1 MKLIHCADLHL
12 DARMESSLPREKAR
26 ERRLEILRTFTR
38 MVERASEERVDAI
51 LLCGD
56 VFDAKTISARA
67 RNCVLDA
74 ILQHPK
80 ITFYYLQGNHD
91 QNSFLNE
98 LEELPENLKTFGSG
112 WTTYEQGEVSITGA
126 ELSDQTADRILD
138 RLFLDMSGIHIVM
151 LHGTAAEYGGKEQG
165 GFSLR
170 KLRNRNIDYLALGHI
185 HSFRRERLDDR
196 GVWSYCGCLEG
207 RGFDECGEKG
217 YVLLEV
223 QDGKVKSTFVPFA
236 GRILHEIT
244 VDISGLMIQE
254 EIQRRIQEAVE
265 EIPRKDMVKIVL
277 TGEVSPEAEKDTV
290 WIEKWLEDDYYFLR
304 VKDET
309 RLAICPEDYQYD
321 ISLKGEFVRLV
332 LAARLSKEEKEQ
344 ILRLGI
350 RALAGE
356 E

>member
-1 MKLIHCADLHL
+1 M
-12 DARMESSLPREKAR
+12 
-26 ERRLEILRTFTR
+26 
-38 MVERASEERVDAI
+38 
-51 LLCGD
+51 
-56 VFDAKTISARA
+56 
-67 RNCVLDA
+67 
-74 ILQHPK
+74 
-80 ITFYYLQGNHD
+80 
-91 QNSFLNE
+91 
-98 LEELPENLKTFGSG
+98 
-112 WTTYEQGEVSITGA
+112 
-126 ELSDQTADRILD
+126 
-138 RLFLDMSGIHIVM
+138 
-151 LHGTAAEYGGKEQG
+151 
-165 GFSLR
+165 
-170 KLRNRNIDYLALGHI
+170 
-185 HSFRRERLDDR
+185 
-196 GVWSYCGCLEG
+196 WSYCGCLEG

-217 YVLLEV
+217 YVLLEA

-236 GRILHEIT
+236 GRILHEIA

-309 RLAICPEDYQYD
+309 RLAVCPEDYRYD

-332 LAARLSKEEKEQ
+332 LAARLPKEEKEQ